1 MSEKCF
7 VFHKSIY
14 NLLKGKV
21 LSARLLCC
29 TASCFFCASADHFE
43 GTWREERQAKCG
55 TGVVR
60 PGGARGWVFT
70 LCRWSCTRACFPRGW
85 GCDSLESS
93 ENHSDVTI
101 LLSSLIYILNLTFFY
116 CCLDITE
123 NGLSVPSDASLSP
136 ASQNSPY
143 SITPVSQ
150 GSPASSGIGSPMASN
165 AITKIHSR
173 RFRE

>member
-1 MSEKCF
+1 MSVQIILKEREGK
-7 VFHKSIY
+7 
-14 NLLKGKV
+14 KGKPSV
-21 LSARLLCC
+21 
-29 TASCFFCASADHFE
+29 E
-43 GTWREERQAKCG
+43 Q
-55 TGVVR
+55 
-60 PGGARGWVFT
+60 
-70 LCRWSCTRACFPRGW
+70 
-85 GCDSLESS
+85 ESS
-93 ENHSDVTI
+93 GQEEQGDECLHFADDLAREPASQEGVCARTTELKPRSACVLN
-101 LLSSLIYILNLTFFY
+101 ILNNVFSFHTP
-116 CCLDITE
+116 E

>member
-1 MSEKCF
+1 MKEREGK
-7 VFHKSIY
+7 
-14 NLLKGKV
+14 KGKTNV
-21 LSARLLCC
+21 
-29 TASCFFCASADHFE
+29 E
-43 GTWREERQAKCG
+43 Q
-55 TGVVR
+55 
-60 PGGARGWVFT
+60 
-70 LCRWSCTRACFPRGW
+70 
-85 GCDSLESS
+85 ESS
-93 ENHSDVTI
+93 GQEEHGEEGLQFTDDLAREPVSQEGEGNS
-101 LLSSLIYILNLTFFY
+101 LLSSGNHLVLPIFILIHFIGFFLLFFLNVWFPFCTT
-116 CCLDITE
+116 D

>member
-1 MSEKCF
+1 MYLTRGESWHF
-7 VFHKSIY
+7 LNS
-14 NLLKGKV
+14 LL
-21 LSARLLCC
+21 
-29 TASCFFCASADHFE
+29 
-43 GTWREERQAKCG
+43 
-55 TGVVR
+55 
-60 PGGARGWVFT
+60 
-70 LCRWSCTRACFPRGW
+70 
-85 GCDSLESS
+85 
-93 ENHSDVTI
+93 
-101 LLSSLIYILNLTFFY
+101 
-116 CCLDITE
+116 ITE

>member
-1 MSEKCF
+1 MEQESSGQEEPGDECLHF
-7 VFHKSIY
+7 ADDLAREPASQE
-14 NLLKGKV
+14 GECV
-21 LSARLLCC
+21 L
-29 TASCFFCASADHFE
+29 
-43 GTWREERQAKCG
+43 
-55 TGVVR
+55 
-60 PGGARGWVFT
+60 
-70 LCRWSCTRACFPRGW
+70 RACVSVYAQSGTVCFP
-85 GCDSLESS
+85 
-93 ENHSDVTI
+93 VP
-101 LLSSLIYILNLTFFY
+101 
-116 CCLDITE
+116 E

>member
-1 MSEKCF
+1 MGGIIF
-7 VFHKSIY
+7 VFRLHL
-14 NLLKGKV
+14 NLQPLFLRFFLFC
-21 LSARLLCC
+21 LSLDYL
-29 TASCFFCASADHFE
+29 E
-43 GTWREERQAKCG
+43 GTRGEEREDECR
-55 TGVVR
+55 TRVFR
-60 PGGARGWVFT
+60 PGGAWRGKSTFY
-70 LCRWSCTRACFPRGW
+70 RWSSTRACLPRRW
-85 GCDSLESS
+85 QEFFIEKRSHFSCTYNYFVHD
-93 ENHSDVTI
+93 I
-101 LLSSLIYILNLTFFY
+101 FFLLFF
-116 CCLDITE
+116 LSTD